1 MKLYKVLLADDEP
14 LITRGLGALIDWEDY
29 GFEIKHISEDGEDA
43 LAFIRENP
51 IDLIVT
57 DIIMPKRTG
66 LSLFEE
72 AKKIRPQIKC
82 IVLSGYEEFDY
93 VKKGMILGI
102 ENYLVKP
109 VDEDELL
116 KTVQTV
122 SEKLAAAREA
132 TEDVAFHTLKDNTLW
147 RLLNGEINKNEW
159 EQRLSLY
166 GMSSLR
172 PFYNVS
178 TLEFANIAD
187 TEISVELRKNI
198 ENDFSAHCLLSPDQE
213 LLIILDG
220 KAPADLYQTNQE
232 LAHYLHENCPEIGTF
247 YLSMGDPVD
256 SMEGLGESYFQAR
269 EYSLYQIC
277 LEPNTV
283 ISSQVH
289 VDRQTLL
296 KNQQTYK
303 ADIVKRILDSDEKVE
318 EGIEQFFQTLTQHTK
333 FLAPAVARKYTIDL
347 IAYIHH
353 SIQDVKHYNHTAAIE
368 KLVYATDL
376 QQIKSILLDY
386 CQELVA
392 AIENQQDSRSPIVQ
406 NVLDYMHANYNEE
419 LSLKT
424 LSQRFHINPIYL
436 GQLFQKEIGVVF
448 SEYINHFRLEK
459 AKELLKTTH
468 LRAGEIGK
476 MVGYSDTAYFYKQF
490 KKHIG
495 ATPTEWRN
503 LG

>member
-1 MKLYKVLLADDEP
+1 MYKVLLADDEP
-14 LITRGLGALIDWEDY
+14 LITRGLAALIDWEDY
-29 GFEIKHISEDGEDA
+29 GFEIMHISEDGEEA
-43 LAFIRENP
+43 LAYIQENP
-51 IDLIVT
+51 IDLLVT

-66 LSLFEE
+66 LELFEE
-72 AKKIRPQIKC
+72 AKKVSPQIKC

-93 VKKGMILGI
+93 VKKGMVLGI

-116 KTVQTV
+116 KTVQAV
-122 SEKLAAAREA
+122 SEKLTVALEEAEA
-132 TEDVAFHTLKDNTLW
+132 TAFHTLKDNTLW
-147 RLLNGEINKNEW
+147 RLLNGDINKNEW

-172 PFYNVS
+172 PYYSVS
-178 TLEFANIAD
+178 ALEFSNVGNRKIY
-187 TEISVELRKNI
+187 TELRKMI
-198 ENDFSAHCLLSPDQE
+198 ESQFSAHCLLSPDQE
-213 LLIILDG
+213 LFIILDG
-220 KAPADLYQTNQE
+220 TDSTDLYQINQQ
-232 LAHYLHENCPEIGTF
+232 LAQYLRANFPEMGSF

-256 SMEGLGESYFQAR
+256 SMERIEESYFQAR

-303 ADIVKRILDSDEKVE
+303 ADLVKRILDADEKVE
-318 EGIEQFFQTLTQHTK
+318 EGIELFFQTLTMHTK
-333 FLAPAVARKYTIDL
+333 FLAPAVARKYAIDL

-376 QQIKSILLDY
+376 KQIKHILTDY
-386 CQELVA
+386 CQELLS
-392 AIENQQDSRSPIVQ
+392 AIDQQQDSRSPIVQ
-406 NVLDYMHANYNEE
+406 NVLEYMHAHYNEE

-476 MVGYSDTAYFYKQF
+476 KVGYSDTAYFYKQF

-495 ATPTEWRN
+495 TTPTEWRN
-503 LG
+503 I

>member
-1 MKLYKVLLADDEP
+1 MYKVLLADDEP
-14 LITRGLGALIDWEDY
+14 LITKGLEALIDWEDY
-29 GFEIKHISEDGEDA
+29 GFEIMHISEDGEDA
-43 LAFIRENP
+43 LDYIQENP
-51 IDLIVT
+51 IDLLVT

-66 LSLFEE
+66 LRLFEE

-82 IVLSGYEEFDY
+82 IVLSGYEEFEY
-93 VKKGMILGI
+93 VKQGMILGI

-122 SEKLAAAREA
+122 SKKLSAVREEV
-132 TEDVAFHTLKDNTLW
+132 EDTAFHTLKDNTLW

-178 TLEFANIAD
+178 TLEFSNVGNQ
-187 TEISVELRKNI
+187 ELNVELRKNI
-198 ENDFSAHCLLSPDQE
+198 ESHFSAHCLLSPDQE

-220 KAPADLYQTNQE
+220 TDPAELYQINQQ
-232 LAHYLHENCPEIGTF
+232 LAEYLRTNCPEIGTF
-247 YLSMGDPVD
+247 YLSMGDPVA
-256 SMEGLGESYFQAR
+256 SMEQIGESYFQAR

-303 ADIVKRILDSDEKVE
+303 ADLVKRILDSGEEVE
-318 EGIEQFFQTLTQHTK
+318 DGIELFFQTLTKDTK

-347 IAYIHH
+347 IVYIYH

-376 QQIKSILLDY
+376 QQIKHILTDY
-386 CQELVA
+386 CQELVS
-392 AIENQQDSRSPIVQ
+392 AIDHQQDSRSPIVQ
-406 NVLDYMHANYNEE
+406 NVLDYMHAHYNEE

-476 MVGYSDTAYFYKQF
+476 KVGYSDTAYFYKQF
-490 KKHIG
+490 KKHVG

-503 LG
+503 I

>member
-1 MKLYKVLLADDEP
+1 MYKVLLADDEP
-14 LITRGLGALIDWEDY
+14 LITEGLKALIDWEDY
-29 GFEIKHISEDGEDA
+29 GFEVIHISEDGEDA
-43 LAFIRENP
+43 LTFIKENA
-51 IDLIVT
+51 IDLLVT

-66 LSLFEE
+66 LELFEE
-72 AKKIRPQIKC
+72 AKKLQPQVKC
-82 IVLSGYEEFDY
+82 IVLSGYEEFNY
-93 VKKGMILGI
+93 VKKGMVLGI

-109 VDEDELL
+109 VDEEELL

-122 SEKLAAAREA
+122 SKKISVAQENM
-132 TEDVAFHTLKDNTLW
+132 EDSTFHTLKDNTLW

-159 EQRLSLY
+159 QQRLSLY
-166 GMSSLR
+166 GMTSER

-178 TLEFANIAD
+178 TLEFSNKANKGIYTALRAD
-187 TEISVELRKNI
+187 I
-198 ENDFSAHCLLSPDQE
+198 EKHFSANCVFSPDQE

-220 KAPADLYQTNQE
+220 EKAENLYQLNEQ
-232 LAHYLHENCPEIGTF
+232 LATFLQMNYSEIGSF

-256 SMEGLGESYFQAR
+256 SMDKLGESYLQSR
-269 EYSLYQIC
+269 EFSLYQISI
-277 LEPNTV
+277 EPNTV
-283 ISSQVH
+283 ISSRVH

-296 KNQQTYK
+296 RNQQAYK
-303 ADIVKRILDSDEKVE
+303 ADIVKRILHSVEKVE
-318 EGIEQFFQTLTQHTK
+318 EGIHLFYQTLTQHTK

-347 IAYIHH
+347 ISYIHH

-376 QQIKSILLDY
+376 DQIRNILTDY
-386 CQELVA
+386 CHELIA
-392 AIENQQDSRSPIVQ
+392 AIDNQQDARSPIVQ
-406 NVLDYMHANYNEE
+406 NVLDYMHSHYNEE

-476 MVGYSDTAYFYKQF
+476 KVGYSDTAYFYKQF
-490 KKHIG
+490 KKHVG
-495 ATPTEWRN
+495 ATPTEWRHI
-503 LG
+503 

>member
-1 MKLYKVLLADDEP
+1 MYKVLLADDEP

-29 GFEIKHISEDGEDA
+29 GFEIMHISEDGEEA
-43 LAFIRENP
+43 LAYIQENP
-51 IDLIVT
+51 IDLLVT

-66 LSLFEE
+66 LELFEE
-72 AKKIRPQIKC
+72 AKKVRPQLKC

-93 VKKGMILGI
+93 VKKGMVLGI

-116 KTVQTV
+116 KTVQAV
-122 SEKLAAAREA
+122 SEKLTAAHEEAEA
-132 TEDVAFHTLKDNTLW
+132 TAFHTLKDNTLW
-147 RLLNGEINKNEW
+147 RLLNGDINKNEW

-178 TLEFANIAD
+178 ALEFSNVGNR
-187 TEISVELRKNI
+187 EIYIELRKII
-198 ENDFSAHCLLSPDQE
+198 ESQFSAHCLLSPDQE

-220 KAPADLYQTNQE
+220 TDPSDLYQINQQ
-232 LAHYLHENCPEIGTF
+232 LAQYLHTNCPEMGSF

-256 SMEGLGESYFQAR
+256 SMERIEESYFQAR

-303 ADIVKRILDSDEKVE
+303 ADLVKRILDADEKVE
-318 EGIEQFFQTLTQHTK
+318 EGIGLFFQTLTKHTE
-333 FLAPAVARKYTIDL
+333 FLAPAVARKYAIDL

-368 KLVYATDL
+368 KLVYATNL
-376 QQIKSILLDY
+376 KQIKHILMDY
-386 CQELVA
+386 CQELLS
-392 AIENQQDSRSPIVQ
+392 AIDHQQDSRSPIIQ
-406 NVLDYMHANYNEE
+406 NVLDYMHAHYNEE

-476 MVGYSDTAYFYKQF
+476 KVGYSDTAYFYKQF

-495 ATPTEWRN
+495 TTPTEWRN
-503 LG
+503 I